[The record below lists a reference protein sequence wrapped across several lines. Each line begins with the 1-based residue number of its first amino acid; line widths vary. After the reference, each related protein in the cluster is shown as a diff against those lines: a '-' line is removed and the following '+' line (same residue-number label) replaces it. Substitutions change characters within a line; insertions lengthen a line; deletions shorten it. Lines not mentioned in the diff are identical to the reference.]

1 MKNIWTIMRK
11 ELARVFKSPT
21 MLVTILMPGLL
32 IYGMYSLM
40 GLMTPETNQEI
51 AEGETFIVYSVNM
64 PTTLENMFAF
74 DEETFPFEIEVRSL
88 TTVVEAE
95 DKRELLESE
104 DVHLVLIFTAN
115 FEQEM
120 LAGGLPPEL
129 RVYFNPFNNLSDIS
143 LNFLFMPVFNVYQNL
158 VHNVLPVVPDIEVR
172 WDQRRVSGGI
182 VGELVPMILLALLF
196 SVCMSIAAESIA
208 GEKERGTIATLLA
221 TPIKRQHIAFGK
233 IGALAFVAMLSAIS
247 SFLGL
252 MLALPNLLAGMPVM
266 SMYGF
271 GELALLFLVLTA
283 TVLLIIGIMSIVS
296 AFAKNI
302 KEATMMLSMFM
313 IVGMGAGLLTMIIG
327 VPTAW
332 FFYLIPFYNTAI
344 AISALLSFNPVML
357 NLTLTVV
364 SNLVFTLVT
373 VTILSRLF
381 NSEKV
386 MFSK

>member
-1 MKNIWTIMRK
+1 
-11 ELARVFKSPT
+11 
-21 MLVTILMPGLL
+21 
-32 IYGMYSLM
+32 
-40 GLMTPETNQEI
+40 
-51 AEGETFIVYSVNM
+51 
-64 PTTLENMFAF
+64 
-74 DEETFPFEIEVRSL
+74 
-88 TTVVEAE
+88 
-95 DKRELLESE
+95 
-104 DVHLVLIFTAN
+104 
-115 FEQEM
+115 
-120 LAGGLPPEL
+120 
-129 RVYFNPFNNLSDIS
+129 
-143 LNFLFMPVFNVYQNL
+143 
-158 VHNVLPVVPDIEVR
+158 
-172 WDQRRVSGGI
+172 
-182 VGELVPMILLALLF
+182 
-196 SVCMSIAAESIA
+196 
-208 GEKERGTIATLLA
+208 
-221 TPIKRQHIAFGK
+221 
-233 IGALAFVAMLSAIS
+233 
-247 SFLGL
+247 
-252 MLALPNLLAGMPVM
+252 M